1 MCHRNGVTSGRPM
14 TMWVTSVDSVFAGV
28 QGTFDSFGVVR
39 HAGQEIAYQGVGI
52 AHSSEHCLEA
62 SHDRQ
67 QSRREQGVG
76 LSIIQ

>member
-1 MCHRNGVTSGRPM
+1 MCHRNGVPSGSPM
-14 TMWVTSVDSVFAGV
+14 TMWVTSEDSVFAGV

>member
-1 MCHRNGVTSGRPM
+1 M
-14 TMWVTSVDSVFAGV
+14 TIWVTSVDSEFAGV
-28 QGTFDSFGVVR
+28 QGSFDSFGVSC
-39 HAGQEIAYQGVGI
+39 HAGKEMAYQGVGI